1 MGVLQMHGLHRD
13 RNSVDR
19 RQGKIWIR
27 DSKKLPKGAYG
38 EVSGKDYVP
47 YITDKSRTGGNVAV
61 LIIGIILAAI
71 FAASTTYSGMKAG
84 LTVAAGIPGA
94 IIGSAFVGA
103 FARSKGILGKNLIQ
117 GMSSGGESV
126 ASGFIF
132 VLPAVILIGS
142 QITFLEGL
150 AVGVGGV
157 LFGIGIAAIVHNY
170 LIVEE
175 HGKLMYPESMAISE
189 TLVAS
194 EAGGDSIK
202 YMGIGFVI
210 SGFITVLTG
219 SFLNVANNVMSLVGS
234 KFYKW
239 KFDIE
244 VNPLLLG
251 IGFIV
256 GLEVSL
262 TMFAGSILSNFGI
275 APLIGYFTDMAKD
288 GAMVWNNPAMPLNQM
303 DVGAI
308 SSSYVKYIGAGMML
322 CGGIIGAIK
331 LIPTIIASI
340 KETLKAKSSAGEG
353 EEGSSIQMILLLG
366 GVVIGFL
373 AAFLISG
380 NIVMAIIGA
389 IISLLLSLLFVIVAG
404 RLTGT
409 IGTSNLPVSGM
420 TIASLVIVT
429 LVFVIMG
436 WTDLEA
442 NKSLLLFGS
451 FIVVAIAI
459 AGGYTQS
466 QKVTYIIGGSKNEMQ
481 RYFTIASI
489 VGVIVVVGVILLLSD
504 QLRATGDNVQ
514 FALPQANLMSTLTS
528 GIMSGSLPWVM
539 IIVGVFMAIVLYAL
553 NLPIMTI
560 AIGFYL
566 PIATTSI
573 ILVGALIRLFVE
585 LVSKTEKEKEVK
597 VSNGISLSSGLVAG
611 GSIIGLIGIILQV
624 TGVVT
629 PKVPSGFAATNSMAI
644 ALLVVLVVLTALP
657 IVLSKV
663 KNNEQE

>member
-1 MGVLQMHGLHRD
+1 MRTLFIFSL
-13 RNSVDR
+13 
-19 RQGKIWIR
+19 
-27 DSKKLPKGAYG
+27 
-38 EVSGKDYVP
+38 
-47 YITDKSRTGGNVAV
+47 KSRTGGNVAV

-142 QITFLEGL
+142 QITFFEGL

>member
-1 MGVLQMHGLHRD
+1 M
-13 RNSVDR
+13 N
-19 RQGKIWIR
+19 
-27 DSKKLPKGAYG
+27 KKLPKGAYG

-103 FARSKGILGKNLIQ
+103 FARQKGILGKNLIQ

-142 QITFLEGL
+142 QITFFEGL

-157 LFGIGIAAIVHNY
+157 LFGIGVAAIVHNY

-340 KETLKAKSSAGEG
+340 KETLKAKSNTGDA

-366 GVVIGFL
+366 GVVVGFL

-380 NIVMAIIGA
+380 NIAMAIIGA

-429 LVFVIMG
+429 LVFVVMG

-504 QLRATGDNVQ
+504 QLKATGDNVQ

-553 NLPIMTI
+553 KLPIMTI

-585 LVSKTEKEKEVK
+585 LVSKSEKEKEAK

-624 TGVVT
+624 TGVIT

>member
-1 MGVLQMHGLHRD
+1 M
-13 RNSVDR
+13 N
-19 RQGKIWIR
+19 
-27 DSKKLPKGAYG
+27 KKLPKGAYG

-142 QITFLEGL
+142 QITFFEGL

-262 TMFAGSILSNFGI
+262 TMFAGSILSNF
-275 APLIGYFTDMAKD
+275 
-288 GAMVWNNPAMPLNQM
+288 
-303 DVGAI
+303 
-308 SSSYVKYIGAGMML
+308 
-322 CGGIIGAIK
+322 
-331 LIPTIIASI
+331 
-340 KETLKAKSSAGEG
+340 
-353 EEGSSIQMILLLG
+353 
-366 GVVIGFL
+366 
-373 AAFLISG
+373 
-380 NIVMAIIGA
+380 
-389 IISLLLSLLFVIVAG
+389 
-404 RLTGT
+404 
-409 IGTSNLPVSGM
+409 
-420 TIASLVIVT
+420 
-429 LVFVIMG
+429 
-436 WTDLEA
+436 
-442 NKSLLLFGS
+442 
-451 FIVVAIAI
+451 
-459 AGGYTQS
+459 
-466 QKVTYIIGGSKNEMQ
+466 
-481 RYFTIASI
+481 
-489 VGVIVVVGVILLLSD
+489 
-504 QLRATGDNVQ
+504 
-514 FALPQANLMSTLTS
+514 
-528 GIMSGSLPWVM
+528 
-539 IIVGVFMAIVLYAL
+539 
-553 NLPIMTI
+553 
-560 AIGFYL
+560 
-566 PIATTSI
+566 
-573 ILVGALIRLFVE
+573 
-585 LVSKTEKEKEVK
+585 
-597 VSNGISLSSGLVAG
+597 
-611 GSIIGLIGIILQV
+611 
-624 TGVVT
+624 
-629 PKVPSGFAATNSMAI
+629 
-644 ALLVVLVVLTALP
+644 
-657 IVLSKV
+657 
-663 KNNEQE
+663 

>member
-1 MGVLQMHGLHRD
+1 M
-13 RNSVDR
+13 N
-19 RQGKIWIR
+19 
-27 DSKKLPKGAYG
+27 KKLPKGAYG

-142 QITFLEGL
+142 QITFFEGL

-629 PKVPSGFAATNSMAI
+629 PNVPSGFAATNSMAI